1 MDRRV
6 RVIYIGVPNITAQRR
21 QTDYKMPIGF
31 RPSSLK
37 LVINFAFIAVNAKRC
52 QVYSLV
58 VGTFNKCS
66 ENYIT
71 VHKTDCILYVLCAV
85 VVYYSCTNN
94 TYFALEISNLFYFI
108 S

>member
-6 RVIYIGVPNITAQRR
+6 RVIYTGVPNITAQRR
-21 QTDYKMPIGF
+21 QTDYKIPIGF
-31 RPSSLK
+31 RPNSLK

-66 ENYIT
+66 GNYIT
-71 VHKTDCILYVLCAV
+71 VHKTDCILYVLYVA
-85 VVYYSCTNN
+85 VVYYSGANN
-94 TYFALEISNLFYFI
+94 KYLSYGNFKFI
-108 S
+108 QFH